1 MINIQNETRGA
12 VPRYF
17 ALLGFVFLL
26 LALSFGS
33 LASNAAPQVLK
44 RNAGKTPC
52 RITSINA
59 KTGVVTASII
69 DGGTTTVKA
78 SSGGQSFRF
87 LVKDAALLSS
97 LKEGQEIFA
106 DFNAQEVFTSASG
119 QVLRLGGILTDS
131 FGKSSAGPAGG
142 TNPVGPVD
150 AGRPI
155 GPVDGGRPIGPVD
168 AAKLGNA
175 ANPVEPCCS
184 ITSINAATG
193 VVTAQEKATGRSFQ
207 FQVSNSA
214 LLKSLKAGQPVWAN
228 FSTQKVSVDGAQPCC
243 SIVSLGKV
251 GGVGNTAAGQNL
263 GNAANPGDACC
274 NITSINPATGVV
286 RAKNLS
292 TGQAFQFTVKNSA
305 LLHSLNVGQRFFA
318 NFNSHQVSF
327 DGKAFTG
334 VQSFSFSNPGAQD

>member
-1 MINIQNETRGA
+1 MIKIQDETPGA
-12 VPRYF
+12 ATRYF
-17 ALLGFVFLL
+17 GLLGFVFLAL
-26 LALSFGS
+26 MLSFGS
-33 LASNAAPQVLK
+33 VAANAAQQGS
-44 RNAGKTPC
+44 AGKTPC
-52 RITSINA
+52 RITGINV
-59 KTGVVTASII
+59 KTGIVTASII

-78 SSGGQSFRF
+78 SSGGESLRF
-87 LVKDAALLSS
+87 FVKDPALLSS

-106 DFNAQEVFTSASG
+106 DFNTQEVFTSASG

-150 AGRPI
+150 GGRPI

-214 LLKSLKAGQPVWAN
+214 L
-228 FSTQKVSVDGAQPCC
+228 
-243 SIVSLGKV
+243 
-251 GGVGNTAAGQNL
+251 
-263 GNAANPGDACC
+263 
-274 NITSINPATGVV
+274 
-286 RAKNLS
+286 
-292 TGQAFQFTVKNSA
+292 
-305 LLHSLNVGQRFFA
+305 
-318 NFNSHQVSF
+318 
-327 DGKAFTG
+327 
-334 VQSFSFSNPGAQD
+334 